1 MIFAELAC
9 VTVPIQSQ
17 QYESDDMVVLQ
28 TGFPY
33 NIATAKC
40 IKEAPKI
47 KIKNNWD

>member
-1 MIFAELAC
+1 
-9 VTVPIQSQ
+9 
-17 QYESDDMVVLQ
+17 MVVLQ

-47 KIKNNWD
+47 KIKTHYLGEMFQICVGGVGFSQTFGDI